1 MGFNFQ
7 VEDEARR
14 CAAEALEAE
23 RQKQDDTWN
32 LGFWGR
38 MCFFW
43 EPLHHPLLWLEYI

>member
-38 MCFFW
+38 MCFF
-43 EPLHHPLLWLEYI
+43 